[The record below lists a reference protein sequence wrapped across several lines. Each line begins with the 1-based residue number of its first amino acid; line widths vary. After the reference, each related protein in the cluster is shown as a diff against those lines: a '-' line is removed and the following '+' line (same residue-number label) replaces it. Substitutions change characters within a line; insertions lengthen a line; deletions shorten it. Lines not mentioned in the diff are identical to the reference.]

1 MPLSRMNEYSSFRG
15 MRRNRLPGTRNPFSV
30 PLSKQRIIVCW
41 LTLQIFAASP
51 VVNTVFVDMAANHPS
66 LTMVGPANG
75 GSQVV
80 AASNPPCVC
89 HVEASP
95 KGPSESGAGL
105 GPHRLA
111 RARLSWFPVLINQP
125 SADQTAQLCQ
135 VGKPLLNY
143 QALAE

>member
-1 MPLSRMNEYSSFRG
+1 MPLSRMNEYSSLRG

-30 PLSKQRIIVCW
+30 PLSKQRMIVCW

-75 GSQVV
+75 GSQDV

-95 KGPSESGAGL
+95 KGPSLTRDG
-105 GPHRLA
+105 HLA
-111 RARLSWFPVLINQP
+111 RKPGWHTPDCRTSRILSVAP
-125 SADQTAQLCQ
+125 
-135 VGKPLLNY
+135 VGKLALHC
-143 QALAE
+143 QACR